1 MSFVRVASVADVLPE
16 SIQRVNTGGC
26 QLALVSSADGKI
38 FAVSDTCTHEDA
50 SLAEGFVEGERIECP
65 RHGAQ
70 FELASGRALT
80 LPAVQALK
88 TYQVKVEN
96 GEIYVNIT

>member
-1 MSFVRVASVADVLPE
+1 MSFVRVASEADLLPDT
-16 SIQRVNTGGC
+16 IQRIGADDCPV
-26 QLALVSSADGKI
+26 ALVRCANGKI
-38 FAVSDTCTHEDA
+38 FAVSDNCTHEDT

-70 FELASGRALT
+70 FELSSGRALT
-80 LPAVQALK
+80 LPAVRALR
-88 TYQVKVEN
+88 TFEVKVEN